1 MKKLWDTKAFLADD
15 KSGQKNKSIEWFS
28 SYFLTILLAAFLL
41 IVVCILVFILW
52 TSNGG
57 SNQEQAEQ
65 AFYDPSKSSS
75 LVSSSTEAP
84 SQTEE
89 RETTESSTAS
99 STSPSATGET
109 LTVMSGEGAGQIA
122 ARAGISL
129 ERLYELNPDK
139 MVGPGGTWWANPG
152 DVVIVN

>member
-28 SYFLTILLAAFLL
+28 SYFLTILLATFLL
-41 IVVCILVFILW
+41 IVVCILAFILW

-57 SNQEQAEQ
+57 SNQKQAEQ

-75 LVSSSTEAP
+75 LVSSTSETSSQSEESTEA
-84 SQTEE
+84 S
-89 RETTESSTAS
+89 TESSTS
-99 STSPSATGET
+99 SPSAAGGT
-109 LTVMSGEGAGQIA
+109 LTVMAGEGAGQIA
-122 ARAGISL
+122 ARAGISV